1 VGKSNVGDWGE
12 GRGGEGDK
20 AEGEAGRG
28 LVGFDGEDPW
38 CMRSRVWGDDVD
50 VADDGNFMN

>member
-1 VGKSNVGDWGE
+1 MWEIG
-12 GRGGEGDK
+12 GRRGEGDK

-38 CMRSRVWGDDVD
+38 CMKSRVWGDDVD